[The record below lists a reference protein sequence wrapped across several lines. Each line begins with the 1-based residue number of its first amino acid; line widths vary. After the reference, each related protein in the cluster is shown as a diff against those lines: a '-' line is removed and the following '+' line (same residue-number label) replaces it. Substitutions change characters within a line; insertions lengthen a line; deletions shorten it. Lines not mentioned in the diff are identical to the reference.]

1 MPISKQLMQI
11 AQRRYSDSR
20 LTRLHG
26 RTHSRIQHPLR
37 NHPHYTWI
45 SLNVNYA
52 TAAALLDV
60 PDLDAATI
68 QWMPTILNFNFLPDM
83 GRMNGNWLWGA
94 AHGCS
99 PTRLAARR
107 QAPTCTRSLKRA
119 KRIASTPIAI

>member
-83 GRMNGNWLWGA
+83 GRMNGNWSSA
-94 AHGCS
+94 AVIVCL
-99 PTRLAARR
+99 PAQIRAAN
-107 QAPTCTRSLKRA
+107 APPRF
-119 KRIASTPIAI
+119 IA